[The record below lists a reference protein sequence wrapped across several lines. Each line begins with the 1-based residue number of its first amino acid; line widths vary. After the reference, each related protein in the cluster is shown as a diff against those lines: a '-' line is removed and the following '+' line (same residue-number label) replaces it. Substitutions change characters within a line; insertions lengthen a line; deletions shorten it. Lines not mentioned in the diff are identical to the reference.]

1 MKKSIMQKSV
11 RIIKVVA
18 GFVWLACALASA
30 FCFGIVS
37 GLRGC
42 GDKALEAPYC
52 WYAVVFS
59 YILCS
64 GMLPAA
70 YLMFYHRWNKDVKGG
85 N

>member
-1 MKKSIMQKSV
+1 MERNSKFIV
-11 RIIKVVA
+11 LRFLA
-18 GFVWLACALASA
+18 GFIWLACALASA

-42 GDKALEAPYC
+42 GDKFMEYPYY

-70 YLMFYHRWNKDVKGG
+70 YLMFGVGKKSKK
-85 N
+85 